1 MKKLLSSYKQIWI
14 LILAVLL
21 VAAAGLG
28 INTIRVY
35 GGWLG
40 PLKPIVV
47 AQVDRRYSKRPKG
60 EIVFYGA
67 SNFRLWTTMEEDMA
81 PYKVQNHGLGGATD
95 AELMKYAD
103 KLLYPYEPSVV
114 FIQTGSN
121 DNAAGLTVEEI
132 IKNKDR
138 MYTEFR
144 QKLPNT
150 VFVVMS
156 GLPLPGRAEYWNDI
170 NDLNRHLKE
179 YCENYDNMEFID
191 ATGVMLDSDGNMRP
205 DYFIE
210 DQIHLNEKGH
220 EAWTELML
228 EKLEEIGISK

>member
-1 MKKLLSSYKQIWI
+1 MKKFLSNYKWILLSA
-14 LILAVLL
+14 LAVLL
-21 VAAAGLG
+21 VIAAGFG
-28 INTIRVY
+28 INNIKAC
-35 GGWLG
+35 GGWIG

-47 AQVDRRYSKRPKG
+47 SQVDRRYSKRPKG

-95 AELMKYAD
+95 AELMKYANT
-103 KLLYPYEPSVV
+103 LLYPYEPSVV

-121 DNAAGLTVEEI
+121 DNAAGLTVDEI

-144 QKLPNT
+144 QKLPNA
-150 VFVVMS
+150 VFIVMS

-170 NDLNRHLKE
+170 NELNSHLKE
-179 YCENYDNMEFID
+179 YCENHDNMEFID
-191 ATGVMLDSDGNMRP
+191 ATSVMLDSNGNMRP

>member
-1 MKKLLSSYKQIWI
+1 MKKLLLAKKRII
-14 LILAVLL
+14 VLAMVALLAVA
-21 VAAAGLG
+21 VGLG
-28 INTIRVY
+28 INTIIVY

-47 AQVDRRYSKRPKG
+47 SQVDNRYNERPKG

-95 AELMKYAD
+95 SELMKYAD
-103 KLLYPYEPSVV
+103 ILLYPYEPSVV

-121 DNAAGLTVEEI
+121 DNAAGLSVDEI
-132 IKNKDR
+132 IENKDK
-138 MYTEFR
+138 MYTEFHKR
-144 QKLPNT
+144 LPNT
-150 VFVVMS
+150 TFIVMS
-156 GLPLPGRAEYWNDI
+156 GLPLPGRAEYWDDI
-170 NDLNRHLKE
+170 NNLNRRLKE
-179 YCENYDNMEFID
+179 YCENHENMEFID
-191 ATGVMLDSDGNMRP
+191 ATGVMLDADGNMRP

-228 EKLEEIGISK
+228 EKLEELDIS